1 MSVQMTTFNSNPELG
16 CVAHDMPP
24 RSFRSDEGRGKVK
37 RGKVAPQKVLESAAR
52 EIVSNSQCA
61 QQFSHEVPQSKSR
74 LESTT
79 SSLLSNLGSRE
90 SPIVVDEY
98 RTNRGQVRKDSISPI
113 VVTPFGCLPLVSP
126 APSNIL
132 SPLEEGEIPVVV
144 LLRNNVRSK
153 VVAEEKKKRGKKH
166 VMRK

>member
-1 MSVQMTTFNSNPELG
+1 MSVRITTFNSNPELG
-16 CVAHDMPP
+16 CVAYNMPP

-37 RGKVAPQKVLESAAR
+37 RAKVAPQKVLESAAR
-52 EIVSNSQCA
+52 EIVSNSQY
-61 QQFSHEVPQSKSR
+61 EVPQSKCC

-90 SPIVVDEY
+90 SSIVVDEY
-98 RTNRGQVRKDSISPI
+98 GTNRGQVRKDSISHI

-132 SPLEEGEIPVVV
+132 SPLEQGEILVAVP
-144 LLRNNVRSK
+144 LRNDVRSK
-153 VVAEEKKKRGKKH
+153 VVAEEKKKKGKKH